1 MTPGSRAWV
10 SPSCPQPK
18 ELGHVVLRGSSYLPE
33 CMLHSSPATPLLTSE
48 RGLELVLTVVCICAM
63 FWKAMPSCMN
73 CINSSIVL
81 SSHAPLQVDI
91 SGQTRQK
98 VEEDRKH
105 IIEAAIVRIMKA
117 RRVLDYN
124 SIVTEVTRQ
133 MSGRFV
139 PVATD
144 IKKRIESLIER
155 EFIER
160 DVADRKMYRYLA

>member
-1 MTPGSRAWV
+1 M
-10 SPSCPQPK
+10 
-18 ELGHVVLRGSSYLPE
+18 LRCNLY
-33 CMLHSSPATPLLTSE
+33 
-48 RGLELVLTVVCICAM
+48 VICA
-63 FWKAMPSCMN
+63 
-73 CINSSIVL
+73 
-81 SSHAPLQVDI
+81 QVDM

>member
-1 MTPGSRAWV
+1 MRNFPLRKILLGGC
-10 SPSCPQPK
+10 SC
-18 ELGHVVLRGSSYLPE
+18 S
-33 CMLHSSPATPLLTSE
+33 
-48 RGLELVLTVVCICAM
+48 
-63 FWKAMPSCMN
+63 
-73 CINSSIVL
+73 
-81 SSHAPLQVDI
+81 QVDAG
-91 SGQTRQK
+91 SGARQK

-124 SIVTEVTRQ
+124 SIITEVTRQ

-155 EFIER
+155 EFVER
-160 DVADRKMYRYLA
+160 DSSDRKMYRYLA

>member
-1 MTPGSRAWV
+1 M
-10 SPSCPQPK
+10 
-18 ELGHVVLRGSSYLPE
+18 
-33 CMLHSSPATPLLTSE
+33 
-48 RGLELVLTVVCICAM
+48 
-63 FWKAMPSCMN
+63 
-73 CINSSIVL
+73 L
-81 SSHAPLQVDI
+81 SSHASFQVDI

-160 DVADRKMYRYLA
+160 DGADRKMYRYLA

>member
-1 MTPGSRAWV
+1 MQLDAGGGA
-10 SPSCPQPK
+10 
-18 ELGHVVLRGSSYLPE
+18 
-33 CMLHSSPATPLLTSE
+33 
-48 RGLELVLTVVCICAM
+48 
-63 FWKAMPSCMN
+63 
-73 CINSSIVL
+73 
-81 SSHAPLQVDI
+81 
-91 SGQTRQK
+91 RQK
-98 VEEDRKH
+98 VDEDRKH

-124 SIVTEVTRQ
+124 SIITEVTRQ

-160 DVADRKMYRYLA
+160 DASDRKMYRYLA